1 MEFTH
6 EETKTD
12 RNALKRVKTKHK
24 NRDTRKMFKYVFIIH
39 VDLIIQNNDL
49 WLHKLKSALMFLFY
63 RLIAYNNTS

>member
-49 WLHKLKSALMFLFY
+49 ELHKLKGALMFLFC
-63 RLIAYNNTS
+63 RMIVYNNNS

>member
-24 NRDTRKMFKYVFIIH
+24 NRDKRKMFKYVFIIH
-39 VDLIIQNNDL
+39 VDLINKNNDL
-49 WLHKLKSALMFLFY
+49 ELHKLKGALMFLFY
-63 RLIAYNNTS
+63 RMIVYNNNS